1 MKKYY
6 AKKELT
12 STPQEELIYH
22 RYYHF
27 LKGDEVNVVGEENS
41 TYMVDV
47 DGQKI
52 FLSKDSIE
60 VLEVAETFNF
70 GQALEILKQGKKVA
84 RKGWNGKGQFVVYQ
98 KGYPN
103 GIPCNKQTAEAW
115 GMKEGDLFR
124 CEPYL
129 QIRTA
134 DGSHAMWSP
143 STSDCRAEDW
153 EVVE

>member
-1 MKKYY
+1 MNAKDIISNRKLARLNSHPSVSFDFGY
-6 AKKELT
+6 ALRLLKE
-12 STPQEELIYH
+12 
-22 RYYHF
+22 
-27 LKGDEVNVVGEENS
+27 
-41 TYMVDV
+41 
-47 DGQKI
+47 
-52 FLSKDSIE
+52 
-60 VLEVAETFNF
+60 
-70 GQALEILKQGKKVA
+70 GKKVA

-143 STSDCRAEDW
+143 STSDCLAEDW

>member
-1 MKKYY
+1 MTKYY
-6 AKKELT
+6 AKKDLA

-22 RYYHF
+22 RHYYF
-27 LKGDEVNVVGEENS
+27 LKGDEVNVVGEETS

-47 DGQKI
+47 MGQKV
-52 FLSKDSIE
+52 FLDKDTIE
-60 VLEVAETFNF
+60 VREVSETFDF
-70 GQALEILKQGKKVA
+70 GEALRLLKQGKKVS

-115 GMKEGDLFR
+115 GINEGDLFR

-143 STSDCRAEDW
+143 STSDCLAEDW

>member
-1 MKKYY
+1 MTKYY
-6 AKKELT
+6 VKAPIEGFAL
-12 STPQEELIYH
+12 PV
-22 RYYHF
+22 
-27 LKGDEVNVVGEENS
+27 GAEVKVVTENS
-41 TYMVDV
+41 FSYEVDM
-47 DGQKI
+47 GTHYEYI
-52 FLSKDSIE
+52 SKDCIKVVE
-60 VLEVAETFNF
+60 LPENLDF
-70 GQALEILKQGKKVA
+70 GEALKFLKQGKKVA

-115 GMKEGDLFR
+115 GINEGDLFK

-143 STSDCRAEDW
+143 SVTDCLAEDW

>member
-1 MKKYY
+1 MHTKQS
-6 AKKELT
+6 KENR
-12 STPQEELIYH
+12 P
-22 RYYHF
+22 
-27 LKGDEVNVVGEENS
+27 VVSFDFGE
-41 TYMVDV
+41 
-47 DGQKI
+47 
-52 FLSKDSIE
+52 
-60 VLEVAETFNF
+60 
-70 GQALEILKQGKKVA
+70 ALRLLKQGKKVA

-143 STSDCRAEDW
+143 SATDCLAEDW

>member
-1 MKKYY
+1 MKKIK
-6 AKKELT
+6 AKQNKH
-12 STPQEELIYH
+12 PQVSDIDCLYVQSRPSIDVH
-22 RYYHF
+22 P
-27 LKGDEVNVVGEENS
+27 LKSFDFGE
-41 TYMVDV
+41 
-47 DGQKI
+47 
-52 FLSKDSIE
+52 
-60 VLEVAETFNF
+60 
-70 GQALEILKQGKKVA
+70 ALRLLKQGKKVA

-115 GMKEGDLFR
+115 GMNEGDLFR

-143 STSDCRAEDW
+143 STSDCLAEDW